1 MFDTL
6 YGNYRTRTFCDI
18 FPSETDFVNFYNQS
32 PLKPEVFKD
41 DYVSKLY
48 YLLYAQY
55 GNSHIANRDENQ
67 FKFGVMSTIF
77 MYGPTW
83 AKRLEIQNILSK
95 MDIEELRKGNRTV
108 FNHSINP
115 SEPIYSMNSANQVVN
130 NGTETD
136 IELPTINDQD
146 SNITKHSKFT
156 AYSNLLDI
164 LKTDVTK
171 EFIDKFKRLF
181 LIIVGVQ
188 EPLWY
193 ISEED
198 ND

>member
-18 FPSETDFVNFYNQS
+18 FPSETDFVNYYNQS

-83 AKRLEIQNILSK
+83 TKRLEIQNILSK
-95 MDIEELRKGNRTV
+95 MDIEELRKGSRTV

-115 SEPIYSMNSANQVVN
+115 SEPIYSMNTANQVIN

-146 SNITKHSKFT
+146 ANITKHSKFT

-171 EFIDKFKRLF
+171 EFIDKFKSLF
-181 LIIVGVQ
+181 LIIVGAQ